1 MSWHKHKLHV
11 GFTND
16 IMHVGYRVKVCSCM
30 SSRST
35 LHPLQHARLLLL
47 SSMLDATLYGAWL
60 HHTHT
65 HTNAEDT
72 YIAGVNKTAALCPH
86 QRQCNHHRRSCKI
99 ETTRCRRLSFTLPH
113 VRTAIVCL
121 TCLFAC
127 VPVSPRCLRVHSTVY
142 FIIIISSSP
151 PSHNLIVVVRPTHTQ
166 TTHALDTHTLEQ
178 ANKTSARM
186 FVNAHRHGYS
196 CDKLREQRAENVVG
210 AQMIYFVFNCNWSC
224 SWSPS
229 RRG

>member
-1 MSWHKHKLHV
+1 MLKCVHACRHDRLCIRCRFQIAVARSLV
-11 GFTND
+11 APLLYARCN
-16 IMHVGYRVKVCSCM
+16 IIRCM
-30 SSRST
+30 VAS
-35 LHPLQHARLLLL
+35 
-47 SSMLDATLYGAWL
+47 
-60 HHTHT
+60 HTHT

-151 PSHNLIVVVRPTHTQ
+151 PSHNLIVVVRPTHTN
-166 TTHALDTHTLEQ
+166 HA
-178 ANKTSARM
+178 
-186 FVNAHRHGYS
+186 
-196 CDKLREQRAENVVG
+196 RA
-210 AQMIYFVFNCNWSC
+210 
-224 SWSPS
+224 
-229 RRG
+229 